1 MLEHLNSP
9 TPDWDWTRRRLKFHV
24 ESGVEQLQEAISGQP
39 LDQDEQHNAPS
50 SDHHPP

>member
-9 TPDWDWTRRRLKFHV
+9 TPDWDGLGAASSFA